1 MKKNLLVM
9 TIAFIGATILFC
21 GVSLLFGETL
31 MSTFLR
37 ATDAWLGIVA
47 YMVVVSVVVRIANK
61 LEFTKTY
68 IAMIALFLAN
78 FVLFFYASST
88 PSQTGAVV
96 GLSTSLGCGL
106 LGIALPFITDAI
118 KNHRGDSDNGSR
130 GVDTDAMQKE
140 WQKLRAHVLKMD
152 KAKRV
157 ATLKEKLA
165 FRLVGDSLYG
175 SLDLARGMVT
185 VDDTAMTFS
194 AGLKNSVNPLVLEE
208 AEQYIESLC

>member
-9 TIAFIGATILFC
+9 AIAFIGATILFC
-21 GVSLLFGETL
+21 GVSLLFGETI
-31 MSTFLR
+31 MSTLMR

-47 YMVVVSVVVRIANK
+47 YMVIVSVVVRIANK

-88 PSQTGAVV
+88 QSQTGAVV
-96 GLSTSLGCGL
+96 GLFTSLGCGL
-106 LGIALPFITDAI
+106 LGIALPFITNAI
-118 KNHRGDSDNGSR
+118 QNHRGGGNNGTGS
-130 GVDTDAMQKE
+130 VDTDTMQKE

-152 KAKRV
+152 KEKKV

-165 FRLVGDSLYG
+165 FRLVGDSIYG
-175 SLDLARGMVT
+175 SLDLTRGMVT

-194 AGLKNSVNPLVLEE
+194 AGLKNSVNPLALEE